1 MAELGDLEAAVMA
14 VVWEADGTLSVR
26 QVLDHLRPE
35 RTVAYTTVMT
45 VMDRLFKK
53 GHLTRTPAGNAFLY
67 SPCAS
72 RADYTATL
80 MAGALEA
87 DPDRGAA
94 LVHFTTHLSE
104 ADTDALRAA
113 LRLGRRAGPDSTPRR
128 QR

>member
-1 MAELGDLEAAVMA
+1 MAELGDLEAAVMSML
-14 VVWEADGTLSVR
+14 WDADGALSVR

-35 RTVAYTTVMT
+35 RTIAYTTVMT
-45 VMDRLFKK
+45 VMNRLFRK
-53 GHLTRTPAGNAFLY
+53 GHLTRTPAGTAFLY

-94 LVHFTTHLSE
+94 LIHFTTRLSE

-113 LRLGRRAGPDSTPRR
+113 LRRGRRAGPDAPPRR
-128 QR
+128 RR